1 MERVDVYM
9 TTPLQE
15 PPFPVPFV
23 DDNKIVS
30 PIWQLWLFNN
40 QSGLNSTSGTAS
52 GAVAAAGAAQTSA
65 NGAQTTA
72 TAAASA
78 AAAAQATANAAATP
92 ATVAAETA
100 RAEAAEALL
109 APIANPTFTGTV
121 TEPAVVLTGAIPT
134 VGAAQ
139 LGLGATT
146 AATATAGAATLPAAP
161 VGFIVVN
168 VAGTIGKIPYY
179 AT

>member
-1 MERVDVYM
+1 MS
-9 TTPLQE
+9 TPLQE

-23 DDNKIVS
+23 DDNKIVN

-40 QSGLNSTSGTAS
+40 QSGLNLTSATAS
-52 GAVAAAGAAQTSA
+52 NGVAAAGAAQTTA
-65 NGAQTTA
+65 NGAM
-72 TAAASA
+72 TAAAN
-78 AAAAQATANAAATP
+78 AQGTANAAATP
-92 ATVAAETA
+92 ASVTAAVAVETA

-109 APIANPTFTGTV
+109 SPIASPTFTGTV
-121 TEPAVVLTGAIPT
+121 TEPVAVLTGATPT
-134 VGAAQ
+134 VAAGQ

-146 AATATAGAATLPAAP
+146 AATATAGAGTLPATP